1 MKKALLAALLAALML
16 VCTGCA
22 SFLERDYS
30 VVQPHSSTYYESED
44 RSVLRAESY
53 QDLVNDLMLLLTGG
67 AREGTIWL
75 YAGTEPLDASA
86 AAERACKEVQQE
98 TPLGAYAVKY
108 LTYTIDDSARNY
120 TAIHLTI
127 GYRRTQEQIAS
138 MVYTTS
144 VSALGELLTAAAR
157 SGSGE
162 LVVQVGYFDHQEEEV
177 RSIVADVRVAGMLT
191 GKTGF
196 VHVHLGDYTSS
207 FDIFD
212 GIVASGLP
220 IKHIRPTHVARH
232 PAVFER
238 AMGFAKQGG
247 WIDITTGGG
256 NYMGCAA
263 DAYDMAVE
271 NGVPVN
277 RITMSSDGHG
287 SMPRFNEAGEMVG
300 LGVGSIMCNIETVQ
314 ELARRHDLTTA
325 LLPMTRTVAEA
336 LTLEGKGVIEVGA
349 DADLLILNAEHEIT
363 DVFMGG
369 VQCMRAGEV
378 IVKGA
383 FEE

>member
-1 MKKALLAALLAALML
+1 MKKTLLAALLAALML

-157 SGSGE
+157 RGSGE
-162 LVVQVGYFDHQEEEV
+162 LVVQVGYFDNQEEEV
-177 RSIVADVRVAGMLT
+177 RSIVDQVQAMEAPEQKEPWTVNFYPEGGDVGIIEILLKKSGKKWNAGVDKS
-191 GKTGF
+191 GIRGYNQPC
-196 VHVHLGDYTSS
+196 VCGRSS
-207 FDIFD
+207 
-212 GIVASGLP
+212 SGRA
-220 IKHIRPTHVARH
+220 RPCQGRGSE
-232 PAVFER
+232 FEPR
-238 AMGFAKQGG
+238 RPLQKAPSEKMVLFLFA
-247 WIDITTGGG
+247 
-256 NYMGCAA
+256 
-263 DAYDMAVE
+263 
-271 NGVPVN
+271 
-277 RITMSSDGHG
+277 
-287 SMPRFNEAGEMVG
+287 
-300 LGVGSIMCNIETVQ
+300 
-314 ELARRHDLTTA
+314 
-325 LLPMTRTVAEA
+325 
-336 LTLEGKGVIEVGA
+336 
-349 DADLLILNAEHEIT
+349 ILS
-363 DVFMGG
+363 
-369 VQCMRAGEV
+369 
-378 IVKGA
+378 
-383 FEE
+383 

>member
-16 VCTGCA
+16 LLTGCG
-22 SFLERDYS
+22 SILEREYS

-98 TPLGAYAVKY
+98 TPLGAYAVEY

-162 LVVQVGYFDHQEEEV
+162 LVVQVGYFDHQEDQV
-177 RSIVADVRVAGMLT
+177 RSIVDQVQAIEAPEQKEPWTVNFYPEGGDV
-191 GKTGF
+191 
-196 VHVHLGDYTSS
+196 
-207 FDIFD
+207 
-212 GIVASGLP
+212 GI
-220 IKHIRPTHVARH
+220 
-232 PAVFER
+232 
-238 AMGFAKQGG
+238 
-247 WIDITTGGG
+247 
-256 NYMGCAA
+256 
-263 DAYDMAVE
+263 
-271 NGVPVN
+271 
-277 RITMSSDGHG
+277 
-287 SMPRFNEAGEMVG
+287 
-300 LGVGSIMCNIETVQ
+300 IEI
-314 ELARRHDLTTA
+314 
-325 LLPMTRTVAEA
+325 LL
-336 LTLEGKGVIEVGA
+336 K
-349 DADLLILNAEHEIT
+349 
-363 DVFMGG
+363 
-369 VQCMRAGEV
+369 
-378 IVKGA
+378 KS
-383 FEE
+383 